1 MAYDDL
7 GNERVDFVW
16 GNMPLQPNHDY
27 DTDDD
32 LRLNIALYPGDGFA
46 EAILLHNTDGTRP
59 SNMLDAVDNH
69 VIALRKWAEYPNNAN
84 DGVTGPTL
92 TVDWW
97 LPEVPATE
105 FPDIVGLPVED
116 AIKQLREVG
125 VAENFLQDALT
136 INEDPYQGAPWDVN
150 SGVIIWHYL
159 EPDAVIGSHWDGT
172 PWLAKEAEGLV
183 EYAASYPAEQTA
195 ITSYYQDGSEYISS
209 SNPADEIAL
218 PDWLTF
224 SVIQTTDPTK
234 NSWSW
239 WN

>member
-1 MAYDDL
+1 MAFDDA
-7 GNERVDFVW
+7 GNERIDFAW

-27 DTDDD
+27 DEDID
-32 LRLNIALYPGDGFA
+32 LRLNIAAYPGDGFA
-46 EAILLHNTDGTRP
+46 EAILYHQDNGVRP
-59 SNMLDAVDNH
+59 SNMLDGVGNH
-69 VIALRKWAEYPNNAN
+69 VIALRQWSNFPNVAQ

-136 INEDPYQGAPWDVN
+136 TNEDPYQGGPWNVN

-159 EPDAVIGSHWDGT
+159 APDTVIGQHWDGSD
-172 PWLAKEAEGLV
+172 WLASEAEGLV

-195 ITSYYQDGSEYISS
+195 ITSYYEGDGFVSS
-209 SNPADEIAL
+209 SNPADEIAF

-224 SVIQTTDPTK
+224 SVIQTTDPNK

>member
-1 MAYDDL
+1 MAFDDN
-7 GNERVDFVW
+7 GNERIDFAW

-32 LRLNIALYPGDGFA
+32 TRLNIALYPGDGMA
-46 EAILLHNTDGTRP
+46 ESILKHDPSGYNP
-59 SNMLDAVDNH
+59 SNMLDAVDSH
-69 VIALRKWAEYPNNAN
+69 VIALRQWSDYPAVAQDGTTEY
-84 DGVTGPTL
+84 TL

-97 LPEVPATE
+97 LPTVPATE

-125 VAENFLQDALT
+125 VAENFLQDTLT
-136 INEDPYQGAPWDVN
+136 TAEDPYTGGTWDN
-150 SGVIIWHYL
+150 TSGVIIWHYL
-159 EPDAVIGSHWDGT
+159 DPEYQIGTHWDGT
-172 PWLAKEAEGLV
+172 PWLAKEAEGIV
-183 EYAASYPAEQTA
+183 EYAYSYPAEQTA
-195 ITSYYQDGSEYISS
+195 ITSYYQDGPDYFNSS
-209 SNPADEIAL
+209 DPADNIEF
-218 PDWLTF
+218 PYWLTF